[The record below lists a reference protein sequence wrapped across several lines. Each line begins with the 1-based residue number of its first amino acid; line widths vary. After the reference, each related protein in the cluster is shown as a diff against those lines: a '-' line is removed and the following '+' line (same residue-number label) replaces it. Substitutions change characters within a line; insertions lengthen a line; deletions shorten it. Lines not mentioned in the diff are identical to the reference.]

1 MNTAS
6 ISPQTVLTAHGI
18 KPSVQRMAVMG
29 YLLENR
35 THPTADEIYNA
46 LAPSIPTLSK
56 ATIYNTL
63 KLLVEKGAALQVNID
78 GRGACYDG
86 YTAPHAHFLCR
97 SCGKVFDF
105 VLKRPRLER
114 LAEAPDNFSIDTA
127 ALHFQGICSN
137 CQQLI
142 KTT

>member
-6 ISPQTVLTAHGI
+6 ISPQTTLTAHGI

-35 THPTADEIYNA
+35 THPTVDEIYNA
-46 LAPSIPTLSK
+46 LVGSMPTLSK
-56 ATIYNTL
+56 ARVYNTL

-86 YTAPHAHFLCR
+86 YTDPHAHFLCR
-97 SCGKVFDF
+97 CCGKVFDF
-105 VLKRPRLER
+105 ILKRPRLER
-114 LAEAPDNFSIDTA
+114 LTEAPEDFSIDTA
-127 ALHFQGICSN
+127 ALHFQGTCPDCRQIV
-137 CQQLI
+137 
-142 KTT
+142 